1 MADNKKD
8 SFTFSDKIKNSKPAF
23 SPFSKRGASKI
34 GNNGKPKKTLFER
47 TRRDAPFMAA
57 AAAALLLLPF
67 LYKYSGNV
75 EDGAG
80 SKIITPGIGDEFV
93 PERFD
98 FDPAGDGNLAQLSG
112 RDPLS
117 LIKGWGE
124 PEAEPGVREGLDDL
138 MPPQTRAAQS
148 PVYQSPYRPQVVPQ
162 VRAAVARPATKI
174 NELRGTGLNFHGGG
188 GIGSR
193 FGGAELRQAARA
205 HSGPGPSR
213 STKPVSLQ
221 PLRAAGTPSRAYY
234 GNQSLARAR
243 QSRDAMSK
251 ADAPTAL
258 KDALFTAAPARGL
271 RGLGEASAAAGGPGG
286 PGNIDRTMDF
296 KGMTPWWWD
305 MMKDRSQKM
314 WEWKYF
320 LWRKNLIEPLI
331 VKLAEVLGHVGA
343 GMLNC
348 LLTGEDDGDMGSMW
362 GTAAQG
368 GKSGGCRVGKD
379 ADFETYDVYCS
390 SHPEDTEL
398 CGKGESWF
406 KQRCKNLQN
415 NKDYGPNLYKWD
427 DGESPSPAMTAWQK
441 RKYCMGNSFYK
452 KYDNYRDEDSVL
464 EDAFKCQQIRG
475 DKHLFQL
482 KQGAKLVAE
491 KQKPFH
497 IVLAENTVNS
507 EGTPLCGNVLHRD
520 HQTSRTS
527 GQGNRNNGQS
537 KCKKWEHYTENGSF
551 YGKCLEYESPRAV
564 DQRSRTKYKDYKDEA
579 VAEYQH
585 GVFDYGE
592 GRFMDDPKYMD
603 ACVVYLAWGDS
614 GRYSKAGANFSY
626 ARYKG
631 EVEEWLHS
639 TGRRNWNVA
648 DVHPVAI
655 VGFSAKESAS
665 FLKKYIGYTYKDF
678 LMGVNEKMGAGLA
691 ATYCDWGA
699 FNITASEIDNPVDLY
714 SKLHYSP
721 DIHGPNGDKL
731 HVKLEIVGAD
741 NATVLSTIDNVPV
754 FFAGVPSKPLSTY
767 RYQITDPQLRQAI
780 ATELSKPNGKIIARW
795 TATSDIQGEKP
806 SIDQAEYQG
815 SLPAEEPVQGVCEEG
830 QVQFVVMSTQNGALT
845 STVQTEAPNPA
856 AACYLQQTCG
866 ADKKWTPDMTNG
878 ANFTGKCDNGSG
890 QSITGLTFAHDMLQ
904 IQANPNSGHQSFKL
918 DSNGQVTYQ
927 PATGSRRYQAGSFKS
942 NDLARFNSAVLRD
955 SESADMF
962 MADIANKYNAKHN
975 DPKDAK
981 LVHVSGNSPKLSE
994 FVDALITAGEV
1005 GVTDVEKS
1013 AVCEMARSIAKVSV
1027 DEQVPGVNVSTIG
1040 SLQLSN
1046 VFGAF
1051 AIYLGPEAVYFPA
1064 YNVKVGDNPEIADLR
1079 FAENP
1084 YMAGNYIDPKWGGA
1098 SATSKQEIAAT
1109 GFPLEELR
1117 DGFNIPTTVSTQ
1129 AQLDANRRAYRGE
1142 YSQIFFADN
1151 GQCAKLA
1158 GTMPIAKVLQYM
1170 DKVKEL
1176 SLSYKPKAAVSSG
1189 NNNFSSSS
1197 TVNGSRTGAHR

>member
-80 SKIITPGIGDEFV
+80 SKIITPGIGDEFI

-98 FDPAGDGNLAQLSG
+98 FDPTGDGNLSQLSG

-124 PEAEPGVREGLDDL
+124 PEEQPNMREGLDDL
-138 MPPQTRAAQS
+138 MPPQTRAAQA
-148 PVYQSPYRPQVVPQ
+148 PVYQSPYRPQVAPQ
-162 VRAAVARPATKI
+162 VRASVARTPTKI
-174 NELRGTGLNFHGGG
+174 NEMRGAGLNFHGGG

-205 HSGPGPSR
+205 HSGPGPNR

-286 PGNIDRTMDF
+286 PGGIERTMDF
-296 KGMTPWWWD
+296 KGMKPWWWD
-305 MMKDRSQKM
+305 MMQNRSQQK
-314 WEWKYF
+314 WEWEYF
-320 LWRKNLIEPLI
+320 LWRRNLIEPLI
-331 VKLAEVLGHVGA
+331 KGLAESFVKFMDVSLS
-343 GMLNC
+343 C
-348 LLTGEDDGDMGSMW
+348 LLTATDDYS
-362 GTAAQG
+362 
-368 GKSGGCRVGKD
+368 VGKMGRTKGVKPTKDTCNID
-379 ADFETYDVYCS
+379 AV
-390 SHPEDTEL
+390 
-398 CGKGESWF
+398 
-406 KQRCKNLQN
+406 
-415 NKDYGPNLYKWD
+415 
-427 DGESPSPAMTAWQK
+427 
-441 RKYCMGNSFYK
+441 KY
-452 KYDNYRDEDSVL
+452 E
-464 EDAFKCQQIRG
+464 CQQIV
-475 DKHLFQL
+475 DKKIKDYETIATCDPDDDSYKFKDWCNNHDHGWNPGKSAEAAMSYVGRVRHCFNESYTGKDGYQEIGGLKPYDVRDQFLCKEIRSEQHLFKL
-482 KQGAKLVAE
+482 EQGMALTDK

-507 EGTPLCGNVLHRD
+507 EGTPLCGNALHRD

-527 GQGNRNNGQS
+527 GQGNRDKGQS
-537 KCKKWEHYTENGSF
+537 KCLKWEHYTENGSF

-564 DQRSRTKYKDYKDEA
+564 GQKSRTKYKDYKDEA
-579 VAEYQH
+579 IIEYQDGAFALEDPHH
-585 GVFDYGE
+585 G

-603 ACVVYLAWGDS
+603 ACVVYLAWGDP
-614 GRYSKAGANFSY
+614 GHRDAGDSFSY

-631 EVEEWLHS
+631 EVEQWLQS
-639 TGRRNWNVA
+639 SGKRNWNVA

-655 VGFSAKESAS
+655 VGFSAKEKAS
-665 FLKKYIGYTYKDF
+665 SLKKYVGYTYKDF

-699 FNITASEIDNPVDLY
+699 FNITASEITNPFDLY
-714 SKLHYSP
+714 SKLFYAK
-721 DIHGPNGDKL
+721 DIPLKDMN
-731 HVKLEIVGAD
+731 VTLEIKDGAKTILQNLPAVCEEQNVGKEDSKWAWCSYKVTD
-741 NATVLSTIDNVPV
+741 ENSQRLITNALQ
-754 FFAGVPSKPLSTY
+754 G
-767 RYQITDPQLRQAI
+767 
-780 ATELSKPNGKIIARW
+780 ENGRIVAVW
-795 TATSDIQGEKP
+795 TAKYKEDAS
-806 SIDQAEYQG
+806 SDQAEYKG
-815 SLPAEEPVQGVCEEG
+815 NPPSLEPNQDNCDDG
-830 QVQFVVMSTQNGALT
+830 QEQYVILSFVNGALQ
-845 STVQTEAPNPA
+845 STVQTDAPDA
-856 AACYLQQTCG
+856 ATACYLKQTCT
-866 ADKKWTPDMTNG
+866 DKKWTPDTNG

-890 QSITGLTFAHDMLQ
+890 QSIKGLTFAHDMLQ

-927 PATGSRRYQAGSFKS
+927 PATGSRRYQQGSFKS
-942 NDLARFNSAVLRD
+942 NDLARFNSAVLRE
-955 SESADMF
+955 SESADKF
-962 MADIANKYNAKHN
+962 MTGIASKYNAKHN

-981 LVHVSGNSPKLSE
+981 LVHLSGNSPKLSE
-994 FVDALITAGEV
+994 FVDALITAGDV

-1046 VFGAF
+1046 VFGTF
-1051 AIYLGPEAVYFPA
+1051 AVYLGPEAVYFPA
-1064 YNVKVGDNPEIADLR
+1064 YKVKVGNNPERVDLR

-1170 DKVKEL
+1170 DKVKDL